1 MHAHGPPARRD
12 GPSTFGGQQLAR
24 FHKADFQEGLPKREA
39 FFVVRGGRATS
50 GPTAYLAI
58 AFASRDAAAATRL
71 RVAIAELA
79 PDSRV
84 VRSRAGVAAALRE
97 LTDPIDARVHAESL
111 RARLAKATG
120 DDAVSAGVGGPM
132 RGATG
137 AHLALLQ
144 AEQAVVV
151 GRGLRGDGRVTL
163 FDDLGPY
170 CFVLGRPESDI
181 REFADRIL
189 GPLAEDGRHADLLR
203 TLDAY
208 LRLHGSLN
216 AVARDLFLHRNTVRQ
231 RLRRI
236 AKLTGADL
244 NDAEARLALQLALLG
259 RQALERLAS

>member
-1 MHAHGPPARRD
+1 M
-12 GPSTFGGQQLAR
+12 
-24 FHKADFQEGLPKREA
+24 
-39 FFVVRGGRATS
+39 
-50 GPTAYLAI
+50 PTVYIAI

-71 RVAIAELA
+71 RVAIAELV
-79 PDSRV
+79 PDARV
-84 VRSRAGVAAALRE
+84 VRSRSGIAAALRE
-97 LTDPIDARVHAESL
+97 VAGPVDTRTDAESL
-111 RARLAKATG
+111 RARLAEATG
-120 DDAVSAGVGGPM
+120 DDALSAGVGGPK
-132 RGATG
+132 RGAAG

-151 GRGLRGDGRVTL
+151 GRALRGDGRVTL

-189 GPLAEDGRHADLLR
+189 GPLADADRHSDLVR
-203 TLDAY
+203 TLDAF

-216 AVARDLFLHRNTVRQ
+216 AVARDLYLHRNTVRQ

-244 NDAEARLALQLALLG
+244 RNADARLALQLALLG

>member
-1 MHAHGPPARRD
+1 
-12 GPSTFGGQQLAR
+12 
-24 FHKADFQEGLPKREA
+24 
-39 FFVVRGGRATS
+39 V
-50 GPTAYLAI
+50 PTVYIAI

-71 RVAIAELA
+71 RVAIAELV
-79 PDSRV
+79 PDARV
-84 VRSRAGVAAALRE
+84 VRSRSGIAAALRE
-97 LTDPIDARVHAESL
+97 VAGPVDTRTDAESL
-111 RARLAKATG
+111 RARLAEATG
-120 DDAVSAGVGGPM
+120 DDALSAGVGGPK
-132 RGATG
+132 RGAAG

-151 GRGLRGDGRVTL
+151 GRALRGDGRVTL

-189 GPLAEDGRHADLLR
+189 GPLADAERHSDLVR
-203 TLDAY
+203 TLDAF

-216 AVARDLFLHRNTVRQ
+216 AVARDLYLHRNTVRQ

-244 NDAEARLALQLALLG
+244 RNADARLALQLALLG

>member
-1 MHAHGPPARRD
+1 MMTSRSIIPRGASGWPMAPSSTASSARIGRSLSGVSRSPVFRKCAPD
-12 GPSTFGGQQLAR
+12 QGNRVRSVR
-24 FHKADFQEGLPKREA
+24 NPKRCSQA
-39 FFVVRGGRATS
+39 SSTLSAASVTS
-50 GPTAYLAI
+50 GPMPSPGMTP
-58 AFASRDAAAATRL
+58 SRYVFTPADAG
-71 RVAIAELA
+71 I
-79 PDSRV
+79 
-84 VRSRAGVAAALRE
+84 RA
-97 LTDPIDARVHAESL
+97 LTLCSLPCSLGSHMARIVIPCML
-111 RARLAKATG
+111 TG
-120 DDAVSAGVGGPM
+120 
-132 RGATG
+132 
-137 AHLALLQ
+137 LALLQ

-244 NDAEARLALQLALLG
+244 GDAEARLALQLALLG

>member
-1 MHAHGPPARRD
+1 
-12 GPSTFGGQQLAR
+12 
-24 FHKADFQEGLPKREA
+24 
-39 FFVVRGGRATS
+39 
-50 GPTAYLAI
+50 
-58 AFASRDAAAATRL
+58 
-71 RVAIAELA
+71 
-79 PDSRV
+79 
-84 VRSRAGVAAALRE
+84 
-97 LTDPIDARVHAESL
+97 
-111 RARLAKATG
+111 
-120 DDAVSAGVGGPM
+120 M

>member
-1 MHAHGPPARRD
+1 M
-12 GPSTFGGQQLAR
+12 
-24 FHKADFQEGLPKREA
+24 
-39 FFVVRGGRATS
+39 
-50 GPTAYLAI
+50 PTVYIAI

-71 RVAIAELA
+71 RVAIAELV
-79 PDSRV
+79 PDARV
-84 VRSRAGVAAALRE
+84 VRSRSGIAAALRE
-97 LTDPIDARVHAESL
+97 VDGPVDARTDAESL
-111 RARLAKATG
+111 RARLAEATG
-120 DDAVSAGVGGPM
+120 DDALSAGVGGPK

-151 GRGLRGDGRVTL
+151 GRALGGDGRVTL

-189 GPLAEDGRHADLLR
+189 GPLADAERHSDLVR
-203 TLDAY
+203 TLDAF

-216 AVARDLFLHRNTVRQ
+216 AVARDLYLHRNTVRQ

-244 NDAEARLALQLALLG
+244 RNADARLALQLALLG

>member
-1 MHAHGPPARRD
+1 
-12 GPSTFGGQQLAR
+12 
-24 FHKADFQEGLPKREA
+24 
-39 FFVVRGGRATS
+39 VVRARS
-50 GPTAYLAI
+50 GI
-58 AFASRDAAAATRL
+58 
-71 RVAIAELA
+71 
-79 PDSRV
+79 
-84 VRSRAGVAAALRE
+84 AAALRE
-97 LTDPIDARVHAESL
+97 LAGPVDARAHAGAL
-111 RARLAKATG
+111 RSRVAEATG
-120 DDAVSAGVGGPM
+120 DEALSAGVGGPK

-151 GRGLRGDGRVTL
+151 GRTLRGDGRVTL

-189 GPLAEDGRHADLLR
+189 GPLADGERHADLVR

-216 AVARDLFLHRNTVRQ
+216 AVARDLYLHRNTVRQ

-244 NDAEARLALQLALLG
+244 RDADARLGLQLALLG

>member
-1 MHAHGPPARRD
+1 MVRAR
-12 GPSTFGGQQLAR
+12 
-24 FHKADFQEGLPKREA
+24 
-39 FFVVRGGRATS
+39 S
-50 GPTAYLAI
+50 GI
-58 AFASRDAAAATRL
+58 
-71 RVAIAELA
+71 
-79 PDSRV
+79 
-84 VRSRAGVAAALRE
+84 AAALRE
-97 LTDPIDARVHAESL
+97 LAGPVDARAHAGAL
-111 RARLAKATG
+111 RSRVAEATG
-120 DDAVSAGVGGPM
+120 DEALSAGVGGPK

-151 GRGLRGDGRVTL
+151 GRTLRGDGRVTL

-189 GPLAEDGRHADLLR
+189 GPLADGERHADLVR

-216 AVARDLFLHRNTVRQ
+216 AVARDLYLHRNTVRQ

-244 NDAEARLALQLALLG
+244 RDADARLGLQLALLG

>member
-1 MHAHGPPARRD
+1 M
-12 GPSTFGGQQLAR
+12 
-24 FHKADFQEGLPKREA
+24 
-39 FFVVRGGRATS
+39 
-50 GPTAYLAI
+50 PTVYIAI

-71 RVAIAELA
+71 RVAIAELV
-79 PDSRV
+79 PDARV
-84 VRSRAGVAAALRE
+84 VRSRSGIAAALRE
-97 LTDPIDARVHAESL
+97 VAGPVDTRTDAESL
-111 RARLAKATG
+111 RARLAEATG
-120 DDAVSAGVGGPM
+120 DDALSAGVGGPK

-151 GRGLRGDGRVTL
+151 GRALRGDGRVTL

-189 GPLAEDGRHADLLR
+189 GPLADAERHSDLVR
-203 TLDAY
+203 TLDAF

-216 AVARDLFLHRNTVRQ
+216 AVARDLYLHRNTVRQ

-244 NDAEARLALQLALLG
+244 RNADARLALQLALLG

>member
-1 MHAHGPPARRD
+1 M
-12 GPSTFGGQQLAR
+12 Q
-24 FHKADFQEGLPKREA
+24 
-39 FFVVRGGRATS
+39 
-50 GPTAYLAI
+50 TAYIAF

-71 RVAIAELA
+71 RVAIAEHA
-79 PDSRV
+79 PETRV
-84 VRSRAGVAAALRE
+84 VRSRSGVAAALWE
-97 LTDPIDARVHAESL
+97 LAGPIDARAQTAAL
-111 RARLAKATG
+111 RARLAEAT
-120 DDAVSAGVGGPM
+120 DDPELSAGVGGPK

-151 GRGLRGDGRVTL
+151 GRALRGDGQVTH

-170 CFVLGRPESDI
+170 SFVLGRPESDI
-181 REFADRIL
+181 REFADRTL
-189 GPLAEDGRHADLLR
+189 GPLADNERHGDLVR

-216 AVARDLFLHRNTVRQ
+216 AVARDLYLHRNTVRQ

-244 NDAEARLALQLALLG
+244 RSADARLALQLALLG
-259 RQALERLAS
+259 RQVLERLAS